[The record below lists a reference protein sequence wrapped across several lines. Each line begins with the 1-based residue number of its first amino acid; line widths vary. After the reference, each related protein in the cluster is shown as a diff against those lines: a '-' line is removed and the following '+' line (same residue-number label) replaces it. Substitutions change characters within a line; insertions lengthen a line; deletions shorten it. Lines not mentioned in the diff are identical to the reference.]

1 MQKNSIQTLS
11 KLAIPLKS
19 KGRFFKEK
27 ETHLRSDFQRDR
39 DRIIHS
45 TAFRRLKHKTQVF
58 VNTSGDHFRTRITHS
73 LEVAQIARTLS
84 KFFNLNE
91 DLCETLS
98 LAHDLGHTPFG
109 HAGEEALNDCMK
121 KFGGFDH
128 NIQTLRIILFLEN
141 RYYDFR
147 GLNLTFETL
156 DGLIKHNGPIKNL
169 RKFKKILKLSYFK
182 KKIKFSLSP
191 SLEAQLASISD
202 DIAYNSHDLE
212 DGLKAN
218 LFNLRDLENIPV
230 LNKILGKNIIKKK
243 IKLSQN
249 PSLEAQIA
257 SISDDIA
264 YNSHDLEDGLK
275 SNLFD
280 LTDLENIPVLKDI
293 IFNHKKKIKIFSL
306 DLVIRQIIR
315 EIINEMVKDI
325 IKTTKKNIIKHKI
338 KKIKDIYIS
347 HYPIVSFS
355 NEMGEFDKEIK
366 KFLKKNMYYHKSV
379 KENTDQGKKIIKNL
393 FVNIMKNPVKYLNVS
408 NYEKP
413 NIERSVCD
421 FIAGMT
427 DRYAI
432 NLYKK
437 IK

>member
-11 KLAIPLKS
+11 KLAVPLKS

-27 ETHLRSDFQRDR
+27 KTQLRSDFQRDR

-58 VNTSGDHFRTRITHS
+58 VNTTGDHFRTRITHS

-121 KFGGFDH
+121 KYGGFDH
-128 NIQTLRIILFLEN
+128 NIQTLRTILFLEN
-141 RYYDFR
+141 RYYDFK
-147 GLNLTFETL
+147 GLNLTIETI
-156 DGLIKHNGPIKNL
+156 DGLLKHNGPIKNL
-169 RKFKKILKLSYFK
+169 KKYDNILGNNYFK
-182 KKIKFSLSP
+182 NKIKFS
-191 SLEAQLASISD
+191 
-202 DIAYNSHDLE
+202 
-212 DGLKAN
+212 
-218 LFNLRDLENIPV
+218 F
-230 LNKILGKNIIKKK
+230 
-243 IKLSQN
+243 N

-275 SNLFD
+275 SNLFQ
-280 LTDLENIPVLKDI
+280 LKDI
-293 IFNHKKKIKIFSL
+293 ENITILKKIIQKHKRKINNFSL

-325 IKTTKKNIIKHKI
+325 IITTKKNI
-338 KKIKDIYIS
+338 KKYKVKNLEDVYKS
-347 HYPIVSFS
+347 KYPIVTFS
-355 NEMGEFDKEIK
+355 RQMNEFDREIK
-366 KFLKKNMYYHKSV
+366 NFLRKKMYFNKEVKKNT
-379 KENTDQGKKIIKNL
+379 NQGKKIIKKL
-393 FVNIMKNPVKYLNVS
+393 FLSIKKNPKRYINVS
-408 NYEKP
+408 KYDKS
-413 NIERSVCD
+413 NIARSICD
-421 FIAGMT
+421 YIAGMT

-432 NLYKK
+432 NLYNK

>member
-1 MQKNSIQTLS
+1 MQKNSILTLS

-27 ETHLRSDFQRDR
+27 KTYLRSDFQRDR

-109 HAGEEALNDCMK
+109 HAGEEALNNCMK
-121 KFGGFDH
+121 RFGGFDH

-141 RYYDFR
+141 RYYEFK
-147 GLNLTFETL
+147 GLNLTLETL

-169 RKFKKILKLSYFK
+169 TKYKKILGIDYFRN
-182 KKIKFSLSP
+182 KINFSLS
-191 SLEAQLASISD
+191 
-202 DIAYNSHDLE
+202 
-212 DGLKAN
+212 
-218 LFNLRDLENIPV
+218 
-230 LNKILGKNIIKKK
+230 
-243 IKLSQN
+243 

-275 SNLFD
+275 SNLFNLND
-280 LTDLENIPVLKDI
+280 LKNIPILNKI
-293 IFNHKKKIKIFSL
+293 IFKHKKKIKKYSI
-306 DLVIRQIIR
+306 DLVIRQIVR
-315 EIINEMVKDI
+315 EIINEMVKDLI
-325 IKTTKKNIIKHKI
+325 ETTLKNIKKNKVKNLNDVL
-338 KKIKDIYIS
+338 KSKF
-347 HYPIVSFS
+347 PLVTFS
-355 NEMGEFDKEIK
+355 NKMK
-366 KFLKKNMYYHKSV
+366 KFDNRIKNFLRKKMYYHKNV
-379 KENTDQGKKIIKNL
+379 KSNTNNGKKIIRKL
-393 FVNIMKNPVKYLNVS
+393 FLSIKKNPNKYLNVS
-408 NYEKP
+408 KYDKT
-413 NIERSVCD
+413 NIDRSICD

-432 NLYKK
+432 NLFNK

>member
-11 KLAIPLKS
+11 NLAVPLKS
-19 KGRFFKEK
+19 KGRFFKEEK
-27 ETHLRSDFQRDR
+27 THLRSDFQRDR

-109 HAGEEALNDCMK
+109 HAGEEALNTCMK
-121 KFGGFDH
+121 TYGGFDH
-128 NIQTLRIILFLEN
+128 NIQTIRIILFLEN
-141 RYYDFR
+141 RYYNFK
-147 GLNLTFETL
+147 GLNLTLETI
-156 DGLIKHNGPIKNL
+156 DGLLKHNGPIKKL
-169 RKFKKILKLSYFK
+169 KKY
-182 KKIKFSLSP
+182 
-191 SLEAQLASISD
+191 
-202 DIAYNSHDLE
+202 
-212 DGLKAN
+212 
-218 LFNLRDLENIPV
+218 
-230 LNKILGKNIIKKK
+230 NKILGKNYFKNK
-243 IKLSQN
+243 IKFN
-249 PSLEAQIA
+249 TFPSLEAQIA

-275 SNLFD
+275 SNLFK
-280 LTDLENIPVLKDI
+280 LKDLEGIPVLKKI
-293 IFNHKKKIKIFSL
+293 IHKHKKNIKSYSV
-306 DLVIRQIIR
+306 DLIIRQIVR

-325 IKTTKKNIIKHKI
+325 IMTTKKNIKKYKLKNLNDVYKSNYQVVTFSKQMKEFDRKI
-338 KKIKDIYIS
+338 KS
-347 HYPIVSFS
+347 
-355 NEMGEFDKEIK
+355 
-366 KFLKKNMYYHKSV
+366 FLKKKMYYHKEV
-379 KENTDQGKKIIKNL
+379 IKNTNRGKTIIRKL
-393 FVNIMKNPVKYLNVS
+393 FLSIKKKPEKYINVS
-408 NYEKP
+408 KYDKSD
-413 NIERSVCD
+413 IARSICD

-432 NLYKK
+432 NLYNK